1 MRLSPD
7 EGVLALHELL
17 ATIDTSPAHAG
28 EVWLSIF

>member
-7 EGVLALHELL
+7 EGVLARHELF
-17 ATIDTSPAHAG
+17 ATSDTPPAHGG